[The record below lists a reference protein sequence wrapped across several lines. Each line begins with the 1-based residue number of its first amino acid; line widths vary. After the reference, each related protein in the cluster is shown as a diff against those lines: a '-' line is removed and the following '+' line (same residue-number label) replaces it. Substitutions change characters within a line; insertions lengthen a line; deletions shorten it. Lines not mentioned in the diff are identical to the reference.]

1 LGPHFHAALEAWTR
15 LEAACKFESPSH
27 KLSATNRPEEIFKWI
42 NGARGLKQRAP
53 MVEDPE
59 RFARQWWSW
68 WDLLQPEWRVR
79 DAEGKWVLS
88 ETYGE
93 WDNKLLHWGL
103 NGVLSVIAGVYFWGC
118 AVVDEPDLLDNW
130 EVAVH
135 DLSWVLKGLAS
146 FHEEFNRRRH
156 R

>member
-1 LGPHFHAALEAWTR
+1 PPPCPANAPDWFINARNELTRENLGPHFHAALEAWTR

-53 MVEDPE
+53 TVEDPE

-79 DAEGKWVLS
+79 DAEG
-88 ETYGE
+88 
-93 WDNKLLHWGL
+93 
-103 NGVLSVIAGVYFWGC
+103 
-118 AVVDEPDLLDNW
+118 
-130 EVAVH
+130 
-135 DLSWVLKGLAS
+135 
-146 FHEEFNRRRH
+146 
-156 R
+156 